1 MRTNRLIFVNCCA
14 FFAVTFFPISFMQ
27 AQMRSNKPT
36 ARAHLDQ
43 VTEAAK
49 AWAPDAALVSVNANQ
64 VNEDGSAPAWTFT
77 YWSRRKSKWNLLT
90 AKGREITNLEVP
102 QGSEKVIKD
111 LFADSDVAMSEAV
124 VNGLKGKSP
133 RMNLSSA
140 GWVVRGGDEPG
151 DVIVTI
157 NPSSGAFVKRST
169 IPK

>member
-1 MRTNRLIFVNCCA
+1 MRTNRLILL
-14 FFAVTFFPISFMQ
+14 FAVALFSTIFLQ

-36 ARAHLDQ
+36 ARAHLDK

-49 AWAPDAALVSVNANQ
+49 AWAPDAALVSVNSNQ

-77 YWSRRKSKWNLLT
+77 YWSRRKSKWNLFT

-102 QGSEKVIKD
+102 QGSERVIKD
-111 LFADSDVAMSEAV
+111 LFADSDVVMSEAV
-124 VNGLKGKSP
+124 AHGLKGKSP

-140 GWVVRGGDEPG
+140 GWVVRGGDDPG
-151 DVIVTI
+151 DMIVTI

-169 IPK
+169 IPR